1 MRQQF
6 LRDLRPSW
14 SKGQARTKHA
24 RSGLPPRSDADR
36 DVSPMAV
43 FKESESASVRYVE
56 IGHNRSL
63 GQYISR
69 QLRGLNPGDVV
80 RINVK

>member
-1 MRQQF
+1 
-6 LRDLRPSW
+6 
-14 SKGQARTKHA
+14 
-24 RSGLPPRSDADR
+24 
-36 DVSPMAV
+36 MASIREMDI
-43 FKESESASVRYVE
+43 FSAIFRHGSSVRYVE
-56 IGHNRSL
+56 VGHNRSL